1 MKPSRILLSSVVAFS
16 LLALSGCGEK
26 DKPAAQADNG
36 LPAECNEYVN
46 TITACVNKLGKDNKA
61 MADQFKTQ
69 MDQATESWKQMAD
82 KEALKNSCK
91 AAMDAFKPTLSQLGC

>member
-1 MKPSRILLSSVVAFS
+1 MKPSRVLLSSVVAFS

-26 DKPAAQADNG
+26 EPAKAADNG

-46 TITACVNKLGKDNKA
+46 TITTCVNKLGKDNKA

-69 MDQATESWKQMAD
+69 MDAATESWKQMSD